1 MTDQAALPTERSALI
16 QDHCKCLLRLG
27 GRTRARTWDPLIK
40 RHGLSID
47 ISSEFFQLCQNP
59 SIGHQR
65 LTAKSP
71 TMSARHRWQIEAWG
85 RVAGAVAY
93 RLKVPSQSSLQR
105 ILHDQA
111 RWHGHGTGDL
121 PFDHRGTRGTALRL
135 RE

>member
-1 MTDQAALPTERSALI
+1 M
-16 QDHCKCLLRLG
+16 
-27 GRTRARTWDPLIK
+27 IK

-47 ISSEFFQLCQNP
+47 ISSEFFQLRQNP

-93 RLKVPSQSSLQR
+93 RLKVLSQSSQWLFR
-105 ILHDQA
+105 DSTHAAVLHAA
-111 RWHGHGTGDL
+111 RKNAT
-121 PFDHRGTRGTALRL
+121 LRATCASISASSTL
-135 RE
+135 